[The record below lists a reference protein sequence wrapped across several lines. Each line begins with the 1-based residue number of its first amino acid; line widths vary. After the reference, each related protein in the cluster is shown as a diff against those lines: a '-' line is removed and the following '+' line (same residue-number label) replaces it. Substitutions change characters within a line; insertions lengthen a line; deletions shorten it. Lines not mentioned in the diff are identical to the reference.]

1 MNNSIRIRSNK
12 NNLKVVRDFVT
23 HFLSPYTLADR
34 ELNQIILAVD
44 EITANLII
52 HANKEDENKFVKLA
66 IFQTGDTF
74 LFELSDNGHSFK
86 PEKYREPDIREI
98 IKEGG
103 KGGMGIA
110 LVKRIMDKVEFT
122 TQGNSNICRLYKKVN
137 QLA

>member
-1 MNNSIRIRSNK
+1 MNNSIRIKSNK
-12 NNLKVVRDFVT
+12 SNLKVVRDFVT
-23 HFLSPYTLADR
+23 NYLSPFTLSEK

-52 HANKEDENKFVKLA
+52 HANKEDEGKFVKLA
-66 IFQTGDTF
+66 IFHTGDTF

-86 PEKYREPDIREI
+86 PEKYREPNIADIIR
-98 IKEGG
+98 EGG

-122 TQGNSNICRLYKKVN
+122 THDSGNICRLYKKVN
-137 QLA
+137 QLV